1 MIFRTV
7 KEIKLRISVSHN
19 IMHIYIYMVH
29 NIYWLNT
36 YAWHI
41 IVKGIDK
48 LLKIKNRDGDKI

>member
-1 MIFRTV
+1 MIFRRV
-7 KEIKLRISVSHN
+7 KEIKLRISVSQH

-36 YAWHI
+36 YVWHI
-41 IVKGIDK
+41 IIKGIDK